1 METEERLLEM
11 RGMRRQ
17 EIIDYFMGLEH
28 IECNLS
34 TFVGEHWSAEV
45 REESFVSIGSLLIP
59 STIVIFKGE
68 KSLESVIYS
77 FRLRFL
83 TAGG

>member
-1 METEERLLEM
+1 MIEEMILEM

-17 EIIDYFMGLEH
+17 EIIDYFTCLND
-28 IECNLS
+28 IELSLS
-34 TFVGEHWSAEV
+34 TFIGEHYQIEV
-45 REESFVSIGSLLIP
+45 SEESFVSLGSIKIP
-59 STIVIFKGE
+59 STIVKFMGE
-68 KSLESVIYS
+68 KEFLEQVIYS